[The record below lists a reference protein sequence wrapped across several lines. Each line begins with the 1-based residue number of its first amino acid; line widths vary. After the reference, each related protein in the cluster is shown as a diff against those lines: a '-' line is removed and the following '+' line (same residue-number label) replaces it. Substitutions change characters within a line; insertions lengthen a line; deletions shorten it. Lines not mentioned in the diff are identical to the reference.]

1 MLSVV
6 LGEQVR
12 LDSDLADLAGAAIN
26 GTVTL
31 TVQRPDGTEDA
42 GSVSTDATGSYYAT
56 YTPVAAGLHIYRWES
71 SGAAV
76 AAGEGRFEVRAEGSL

>member
-1 MLSVV
+1 VLSVV

-26 GTVTL
+26 GTVAL

-56 YTPVAAGLHIYRWES
+56 YTPVASGLHVYRWES

-76 AAGEGRFEVRAEGSL
+76 AAKESYFEVRASEVE